1 MDSVDH
7 GSRGVE
13 LERDLEAECLDVP
26 RRFMDDEQLD
36 VRGGLLLRR
45 FLGLLGL
52 VVDDCARE
60 PRCDAFFLC
69 RFFDL

>member
-36 VRGGLLLRR
+36 VRGGC
-45 FLGLLGL
+45 F
-52 VVDDCARE
+52 
-60 PRCDAFFLC
+60 CDASWACSVLS
-69 RFFDL
+69 